1 MHGVLGYISA
11 GSPASERNR
20 LPWNAAY
27 FLPLIKVDNKNIKG
41 YVPESKR
48 KD

>member
-1 MHGVLGYISA
+1 MHGALGYISA
-11 GSPASERNR
+11 GSPACERYR

-27 FLPLIKVDNKNIKG
+27 FLPLIKVDDKNIKR

-48 KD
+48 ED